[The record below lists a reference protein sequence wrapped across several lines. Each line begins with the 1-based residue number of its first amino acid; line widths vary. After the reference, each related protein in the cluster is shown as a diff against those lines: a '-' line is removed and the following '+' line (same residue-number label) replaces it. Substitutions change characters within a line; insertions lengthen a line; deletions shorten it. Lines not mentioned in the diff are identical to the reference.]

1 MSDKVGVTATPLVQE
16 EGGGSSNSVT
26 LIIIIAVIGSAFVIG
41 VVVSVFKCLKAS
53 RSRASLGRLDQHTLP
68 RTIVTRRGDD
78 PILSAQIVYMQD
90 ISQGTRGSLAHQA
103 IVVDDLVTVNA
114 MSWAQRMMSGNG
126 VEKSQGSVHETT
138 PVKEA
143 IYVQQPDGKH
153 ILAVSQR
160 FRDSMIQV
168 KPEDL
173 GIQTVGL
180 ASRLERSSSV
190 GASISSTPTSHGII
204 PLFGTHSHQKDDGE
218 EKQEGTRKRKKKRRK
233 GTVKYDAWCQANL
246 DMRRL

>member
-1 MSDKVGVTATPLVQE
+1 MSDKVGVTVTPLVQE
-16 EGGGSSNSVT
+16 GGGGSSSSVT
-26 LIIIIAVIGSAFVIG
+26 LIIVIAIIGSAFVIG
-41 VVVSVFKCLKAS
+41 VVISVIRCFKSS
-53 RSRASLGRLDQHTLP
+53 RSRDSLGRLDQHTLP

-78 PILSAQIVYMQD
+78 PILSAQIVYIQD
-90 ISQGTRGSLAHQA
+90 ISQGTQGVLAHQA
-103 IVVDDLVTVNA
+103 IVVDDLVSVNA

-173 GIQTVGL
+173 GIWTAGL
-180 ASRLERSSSV
+180 EPRLERSSSV
-190 GASISSTPTSHGII
+190 GACMSTTPKSHGIV
-204 PLFGTHSHQKDDGE
+204 PLFGTHGYHKDDREG
-218 EKQEGTRKRKKKRRK
+218 KHEGTKKRKKQRRK